1 MGETCIHRFSTK
13 AKNRPFLPFLKP
25 LPFLPPFLD
34 GCGGARQQCG
44 GAVAHA
50 ARRASTQFDPTSDK
64 RPCTMQHLPIWR
76 LVRGRCFPT
85 CETQEQCFF
94 SEAQNIC
101 FSLFYFGRPPYPAH
115 LFFTLFF
122 FDGKK
127 HTVFAVLFLGLAVF
141 HM

>member
-1 MGETCIHRFSTK
+1 MVVRLTYISGLLLLMFECRVLICVFLSTVS
-13 AKNRPFLPFLKP
+13 PV
-25 LPFLPPFLD
+25 
-34 GCGGARQQCG
+34 GGLQ
-44 GAVAHA
+44 
-50 ARRASTQFDPTSDK
+50 SPEY
-64 RPCTMQHLPIWR
+64 
-76 LVRGRCFPT
+76 PT

-127 HTVFAVLFLGLAVF
+127 HTVLLFFSKFGCVS
-141 HM
+141 HVG